1 MSFVRCGKRY
11 VCKSRLNELPKR
23 EGEKTMEKCEMF
35 CYQCFGNEFEAHFGV
50 IIVGKVEPVVDSSSS
65 VVAENKYIV
74 SHSIRIL
81 CKSLLIDILFRR
93 FRELRGLHRVINA
106 CPPLLHMLP
115 IWR

>member
-1 MSFVRCGKRY
+1 MGNFSADLFVLLWRKE
-11 VCKSRLNELPKR
+11 VNR
-23 EGEKTMEKCEMF
+23 EGGCVAF
-35 CYQCFGNEFEAHFGV
+35 YFQRFAYCGFGNEFEAHFGV

-65 VVAENKYIV
+65 VVAENKYII